1 MMVVPSWAVTL
12 TGIDVVPTTSG
23 ILCDAVP
30 DVTTVP
36 FTFTVA
42 PALVVAGV
50 KVIEV
55 TPFTTDA
62 V

>member
-1 MMVVPSWAVTL
+1 MVVPSWAVIL
-12 TGIDVVPTTSG
+12 TGMVLVPTTSG
-23 ILCDAVP
+23 RFCDAVP

-36 FTFTVA
+36 FTLTVA
-42 PALVVAGV
+42 AGLVVVGV
-50 KVIEV
+50 RVMEV